1 MTSRQNIYSKSILTK
16 KITLPIKS
24 INKKIDETLKKK
36 IIENYEGKCV
46 SEGYIKKDSYKFIS
60 KSCGV
65 IEGNTIT
72 INVVFECEICLPVE
86 GMIFSCIIRNKTK
99 AGIRAEL
106 DEESSPVIIFI
117 ARDHHNN
124 NQTFIKA
131 NEGDTINVSVIG
143 QRYELNDKY
152 ISVIGEIRG
161 NDISQPKL
169 LLN

>member
-16 KITLPIKS
+16 RINLPIKS
-24 INKKIDETLKKK
+24 INRKLDETLKKK
-36 IIENYEGKCV
+36 IVEKCEGKCV
-46 SEGYIKKDSYKFIS
+46 SEGYIKTDSYKFIS

-65 IEGNTIT
+65 IQGNTIN

-86 GMIFSCIIRNKTK
+86 GMIFSCIIKNKTK
-99 AGIRAEL
+99 AGIRAEI
-106 DEESSPVIIFI
+106 DEDPSPVIIFI

-152 ISVIGEIRG
+152 ISVIGEIKSG
-161 NDISQPKL
+161 EITQPKL
-169 LLN
+169 SIN

>member
-36 IIENYEGKCV
+36 IIEIYEGKCV

-65 IEGNTIT
+65 IEGNTIA

-86 GMIFSCIIRNKTK
+86 GMSFSCIIRNKTK

-106 DEESSPVIIFI
+106 DEEPSPVIIFI

-131 NEGDTINVSVIG
+131 SEGDTINVSVIG

-161 NDISQPKL
+161 SDISQPRL
-169 LLN
+169 SLN

>member
-1 MTSRQNIYSKSILTK
+1 
-16 KITLPIKS
+16 
-24 INKKIDETLKKK
+24 
-36 IIENYEGKCV
+36 
-46 SEGYIKKDSYKFIS
+46 
-60 KSCGV
+60 
-65 IEGNTIT
+65 
-72 INVVFECEICLPVE
+72 
-86 GMIFSCIIRNKTK
+86 MIFSCIIRNKTK

-106 DEESSPVIIFI
+106 DEEPSPVIIFI